1 MFPLS
6 GTWFTAIGL
15 AFFFHG
21 CDLVCQGKL
30 PSAYQGQRY
39 PPFLA
44 DPPPYLSC
52 SVTVIWRAKLTCNP
66 VRPSSDSRHA
76 HLLLAVLT
84 IWENLSTFS
93 IAPVKKSL
101 GVYLIHFFLISD
113 KQPMSKYCWLY
124 TQHLSRMWPLFTTW
138 IAMTSDPSA
147 ISHIGHSIAFLWVSK
162 LALQFLIPTTTTV
175 SLLEDIFDH
184 FNMFSTLWVSFC
196 IDIYHSL
203 QTSLSSYHVH
213 NDLQTHTFLF

>member
-1 MFPLS
+1 MWLTTFMRAMFPLS

-66 VRPSSDSRHA
+66 IRPSSDSRHA

-101 GVYLIHFFLISD
+101 GVSLIHFFSYLTNNPWANIVGCT
-113 KQPMSKYCWLY
+113 PNICLEC
-124 TQHLSRMWPLFTTW
+124 
-138 IAMTSDPSA
+138 
-147 ISHIGHSIAFLWVSK
+147 GHFL
-162 LALQFLIPTTTTV
+162 PPG
-175 SLLEDIFDH
+175 LL
-184 FNMFSTLWVSFC
+184 W
-196 IDIYHSL
+196 
-203 QTSLSSYHVH
+203 
-213 NDLQTHTFLF
+213 LQTHLPFLT

>member
-39 PPFLA
+39 PPF
-44 DPPPYLSC
+44 

-66 VRPSSDSRHA
+66 IRPSSDTRHA

-93 IAPVKKSL
+93 IAPVKKPL

-162 LALQFLIPTTTTV
+162 LALQFLNSYHYHGESSGRYI
-175 SLLEDIFDH
+175 
-184 FNMFSTLWVSFC
+184 WSFQHVL
-196 IDIYHSL
+196 HSL
-203 QTSLSSYHVH
+203 GLLLYWYLSQPANISI
-213 NDLQTHTFLF
+213 LFSRS